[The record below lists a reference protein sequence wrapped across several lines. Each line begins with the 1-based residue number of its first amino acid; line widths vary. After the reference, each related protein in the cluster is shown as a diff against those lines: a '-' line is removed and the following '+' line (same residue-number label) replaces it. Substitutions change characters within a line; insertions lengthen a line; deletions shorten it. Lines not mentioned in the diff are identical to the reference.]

1 LRAVGFW
8 IELQR
13 DAMNLFCIFSVL
25 ILIVI
30 VAVISWNRDHDDFS
44 QNRVDN
50 DQQIMEEFI
59 LLERL
64 EDEEGE

>member
-1 LRAVGFW
+1 
-8 IELQR
+8 
-13 DAMNLFCIFSVL
+13 VL